1 MELKELLG
9 EELYKQVQ
17 TKIDE
22 KNSTEADKLKHVRY
36 ADLSEGKYVSKEKYD
51 SELTPFEEAEGY
63 TVVIPDLPGCVTEGH
78 DLTNA
83 TEMAID
89 AAGGWVLDEL
99 ENGHAVPDSSSPA
112 SITVPEGSFMN
123 MITLNIPE

>member
-1 MELKELLG
+1 M
-9 EELYKQVQ
+9 
-17 TKIDE
+17 
-22 KNSTEADKLKHVRY
+22 KLIY
-36 ADLSEGKYVSKEKYD
+36 PAIF
-51 SELTPFEEAEGY
+51 TPFEEAEGY

-89 AAGGWVLDEL
+89 AADGWVLDEL

>member
-1 MELKELLG
+1 M
-9 EELYKQVQ
+9 
-17 TKIDE
+17 
-22 KNSTEADKLKHVRY
+22 KLIY
-36 ADLSEGKYVSKEKYD
+36 PAIF
-51 SELTPFEEAEGY
+51 TPFEEAEGY

-99 ENGHAVPDSSSPA
+99 ENSHAVPDSSSPA

-123 MITLNIPE
+123 MITLNIPEQFSFIRIITYSCIDIRIRTYYNIITIRRR